1 MALTINFLLFFE
13 KYLLVSKKDSKIS
26 QTNHKISPQHSRCMA
41 DDTLILPFL
50 VLDAEEAIENFTEG
64 PNVVEVVQDDD
75 TGEFPHPRVLTLF
88 CDVGQVLPEFL
99 G

>member
-1 MALTINFLLFFE
+1 
-13 KYLLVSKKDSKIS
+13 
-26 QTNHKISPQHSRCMA
+26 MA

-64 PNVVEVVQDDD
+64 PHMVEVVQDNDA
-75 TGEFPHPRVLTLF
+75 GEFPHPCVLTLF
-88 CDVGQVLPEFL
+88 CDVGQVLSEFL